1 MNATR
6 PPTPAGLDPD
16 DVALLRALATDD
28 PLDVIARRLSVSERT
43 LRRRAR
49 ALYDHLGVTG
59 RVAAALWAERRA
71 LLNGTERWPVPA
83 KDRRPC

>member
-28 PLDVIARRLSVSERT
+28 PLDAVARRLGMSERT

-49 ALYDHLGVTG
+49 ALYDRLGVNG
-59 RVAAALWAERRA
+59 RVEAALWAQRVG
-71 LLNGTERWPVPA
+71 LLDGP
-83 KDRRPC
+83 